1 MAKITDL
8 EPLGIRLHSV
18 HEDFIGILDL
28 LTGPLR
34 SELRGIYDE
43 IALER
48 HGARKW
54 KGRVIPNSAITIQ
67 GSMDVFVKA
76 LSSDDKSSTRALQA
90 LWHNSALTEPSI

>member
-48 HGARKW
+48 HDAR
-54 KGRVIPNSAITIQ
+54 R
-67 GSMDVFVKA
+67 
-76 LSSDDKSSTRALQA
+76 
-90 LWHNSALTEPSI
+90 